1 MVHFPHQFFGLAL
14 TIQRIATDADATGG
28 VDTIKTDLGAASNN
42 IVLGGAEGDTIWA
55 SASVASDGTWV
66 VTGGDDGK
74 GHSPADGCGTQ
85 PLPSGSGPHSS
96 GLRGMSERLSA
107 VGGTLEVRPDL
118 HPGFSLTA
126 TVPSRAPQ
134 PAPAPA
140 PGMTSST
147 A

>member
-1 MVHFPHQFFGLAL
+1 MLSGTFDRDAEAALAWCLREAVTNVVRHSGATNCYISL
-14 TIQRIATDADATGG
+14 TRRA
-28 VDTIKTDLGAASNN
+28 GAMSLT
-42 IVLGGAEGDTIWA
+42 VR
-55 SASVASDGTWV
+55 
-66 VTGGDDGK
+66 DDGN
-74 GHSPADGCGTQ
+74 GHAPSGSCGTQ
-85 PLPSGSGPHSS
+85 PSPADAVPHSS

-126 TVPSRAPQ
+126 TVPSRTPQ